1 MTSKILKGSR
11 PIPDKE
17 SLSFI
22 QKAIDPYFLYDKNIQ
37 SDFLCTYHDWLQNS
51 KYKNYMG

>member
-37 SDFLCTYHDWLQNS
+37 SDFLCAYHDWLQNS